1 METSS
6 LLSSLHDDCKSDSYL
21 EPHYKEWYRLAID
34 ALIESGLEAYQ
45 EFLAKERCSDFLADD
60 EINYILNT
68 VQKIPQNTVYAP
80 DNTADDASSSG
91 TYWPMESDVE
101 APNLDLGWPYV
112 MPGISGGTNIELL
125 FHPPRVQP
133 FTIKETV
140 RKMIKEARKVIAI
153 VMDTFTDVD
162 IFKEIVEAST
172 RGISVYLLLDE
183 SNFSHFFKMA
193 EKQGC
198 QVQRLRNMRVRTVK
212 GQDYFSK
219 SGAKFHGK
227 MEQKFLLVDCKK
239 VMYGTYSFMW
249 SFEKANLSMVQII
262 TGQLVESFD
271 EEFRTLYARSS
282 VPSSFAPELVRVNSR
297 RALWDNDAY
306 QRSQSSL
313 ASISSQRNLLGRQ
326 DKIHNFDPSFLKTR
340 GRYGMND
347 IDKFGNRHQLFNK
360 TQFLPGFHMQNRIQ
374 QLQSNEEHWKRH
386 SYAGEKPERTPY
398 LMLNRAINRTKTP
411 SNAWKVPSD
420 SLSNVS
426 SLHGGHTNQNVP
438 QQSLAD
444 RFPQSKLNS
453 VGRNS
458 IVRRSFNGTD
468 SHIRHLQ
475 QKMPTLEHTTKSFLR
490 NWRIESYLNDQS
502 DFPAD
507 SNTSGVGDR
516 CESYD
521 AAENIKAHA
530 LYAHSRLRSSFVFK
544 PTLPEQKEVNSCASS
559 SNSTII
565 GSEDTETPK
574 GTPNHLPKLEDVTN
588 NTEMEPNPNVPLEV
602 DIVKSQ
608 SSQVSGDKKLS
619 FSPPVIRE
627 QPAYLNTSPGK
638 SRPAE
643 FLKNHRNE
651 YILKRRSFPIFDHT
665 KSALDNG
672 DNKEESSYIYSTLN
686 RNRIKQLPI
695 VTPPPE
701 DALKISK
708 SLHNV
713 PNHLVDDAKNL
724 RTEAK
729 GSSTAKSISVAA
741 LVEVS
746 KEEPSKDAS
755 PKKESKHSPNFLKK
769 GSQKLRSLLNLTPDK
784 KENLSKSK
792 APAFYRMCSSSDTL
806 ASEDEGNQK
815 QKVSELKAES
825 SPRKKRMSS
834 SNSQGSLHRSKE
846 DVTLSPTKSPKSP
859 KPPKSPKS
867 PKPPKSPKSP
877 KSLKPPSD
885 ENLKRCPVVK
895 PLENMLLEPAGD
907 ASTPR
912 FNTEQIQY
920 QDVRATST
928 NKTRAPAHA
937 AAAVLPQRAST
948 QRANAVTVNP
958 SSTKPKDEL
967 IRSRLSERRV
977 YSRFEPFCNMES
989 SAQQLGGTQPGGST
1003 PKSSTQLSET
1013 NSKTSRNSYSRSN
1026 QVANYNPGL
1035 YHQLHPNENKFRGFM
1050 QKFGNFIYKNK

>member
-1 METSS
+1 M
-6 LLSSLHDDCKSDSYL
+6 
-21 EPHYKEWYRLAID
+21 
-34 ALIESGLEAYQ
+34 
-45 EFLAKERCSDFLADD
+45 
-60 EINYILNT
+60 
-68 VQKIPQNTVYAP
+68 
-80 DNTADDASSSG
+80 
-91 TYWPMESDVE
+91 
-101 APNLDLGWPYV
+101 
-112 MPGISGGTNIELL
+112 
-125 FHPPRVQP
+125 
-133 FTIKETV
+133 
-140 RKMIKEARKVIAI
+140 IAI
-153 VMDTFTDVD
+153 VMDIFTDVD
-162 IFKEIVEAST
+162 IFKEIVDAST

-212 GQDYFSK
+212 GQEYFSK

-239 VMYGTYSFMW
+239 AMYGTYSFMW

-282 VPSSFAPELVRVNSR
+282 VPSSFDPELVRVNSR
-297 RALWDNDAY
+297 RALWDHDAY
-306 QRSQSSL
+306 QHSQSSL
-313 ASISSQRNLLGRQ
+313 ASVSSQRNLLGRQ
-326 DKIHNFDPSFLKTR
+326 DKIHSFDPNFLKAR
-340 GRYGMND
+340 GRYGIND
-347 IDKFGNRHQLFNK
+347 NDKFGNRIQLFNK
-360 TQFLPGFHMQNRIQ
+360 TPLLPGFHMQNRIQ

-398 LMLNRAINRTKTP
+398 LMLNRAMNRTNKS

-420 SLSNVS
+420 SLSIVS
-426 SLHGGHTNQNVP
+426 SLHGSHTDHHNAP

-444 RFPQSKLNS
+444 RFPQPKLNM

-468 SHIRHLQ
+468 SHMRHLQ
-475 QKMPTLEHTTKSFLR
+475 QKMPTLERTTKSFLR

-507 SNTSGVGDR
+507 SNGSGVGER
-516 CESYD
+516 CEGSD
-521 AAENIKAHA
+521 AAENVKAHA

-565 GSEDTETPK
+565 GSEHSETPK
-574 GTPNHLPKLEDVTN
+574 ATPNHLPKIQDVTDD
-588 NTEMEPNPNVPLEV
+588 TETEPSPNVPLEV
-602 DIVKSQ
+602 GVVKSQ
-608 SSQVSGDKKLS
+608 SPQLLEDKKPS
-619 FSPPVIRE
+619 FNPPVIRE
-627 QPAYLNTSPGK
+627 QPAYLNTAVSTN
-638 SRPAE
+638 RPVE

-651 YILKRRSFPIFDHT
+651 YILKRRSFPIFNQS

-672 DNKEESSYIYSTLN
+672 DNKEESTYIYSTLN
-686 RNRIKQLPI
+686 RNRIKPPLI
-695 VTPPPE
+695 ITPPPE

-708 SLHNV
+708 SLHSV
-713 PNHLVDDAKNL
+713 PGHLADDAKNL
-724 RTEAK
+724 RTEPK
-729 GSSTAKSISVAA
+729 GSCAAKSISVAA

-746 KEEPSKDAS
+746 NDESSKDAL
-755 PKKESKHSPNFLKK
+755 PKKESKNSPNFLKK

-815 QKVSELKAES
+815 AKVSELKADC

-846 DVTLSPTKSPKSP
+846 DVTLSPTKSPRSP
-859 KPPKSPKS
+859 KLPKSPKS

-877 KSLKPPSD
+877 KSLKPPSE
-885 ENLKRCPVVK
+885 ENLKRCPAVM

-907 ASTPR
+907 VSTPR

-920 QDVRATST
+920 QEAREVST
-928 NKTRAPAHA
+928 NKARALAHAPAG
-937 AAAVLPQRAST
+937 VLSQRANT
-948 QRANAVTVNP
+948 QRANTVTAHP

-967 IRSRLSERRV
+967 LRSRLSERRV

-989 SAQQLGGTQPGGST
+989 SAQQQGGVQSRGST
-1003 PKSSTQLSET
+1003 PKSSTHVSET
-1013 NSKTSRNSYSRSN
+1013 SSKASGNNYSRSN
-1026 QVANYNPGL
+1026 QVATYNPRL
-1035 YHQLHPNENKFRGFM
+1035 YHPLHPNENKFRGFM